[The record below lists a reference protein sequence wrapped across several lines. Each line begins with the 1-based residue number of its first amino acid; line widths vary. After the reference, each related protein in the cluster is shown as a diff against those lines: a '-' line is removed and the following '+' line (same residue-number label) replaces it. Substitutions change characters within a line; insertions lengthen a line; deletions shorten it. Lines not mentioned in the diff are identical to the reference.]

1 MKGGHQLLYRSR
13 ADKTKSFSK
22 FTMTTTENIRKK
34 LEASADLKYRE
45 FHSSLVPGA
54 DNILGVRIPQ
64 LRKMAKEII
73 KKEDWRTFIE
83 ATDIIYYEEVMLQ
96 GMVIGLAGM
105 ELEEQMRY
113 TSCFIPRIDNWAVCD
128 VFCGELKTAVKKG
141 KDTVWQFIRPY
152 LKSEKEFEIRFGIV
166 MLLHYIDE
174 EHIDSLLE
182 YADSFSHEAYY
193 ARMAMAWMLSVCFVK
208 FPERTMGYLQRSK
221 LDDWTYNKALQKT
234 TESFRV
240 NGNTKSLLRAMKR
253 R

>member
-1 MKGGHQLLYRSR
+1 MEGGHQLLYRPR

-105 ELEEQMRY
+105 ELEEQMKY
-113 TSCFIPRIDNWAVCD
+113 VSCFIPRIDNWAVCD
-128 VFCGELKTAVKKG
+128 VF
-141 KDTVWQFIRPY
+141 
-152 LKSEKEFEIRFGIV
+152 
-166 MLLHYIDE
+166 
-174 EHIDSLLE
+174 
-182 YADSFSHEAYY
+182 
-193 ARMAMAWMLSVCFVK
+193 
-208 FPERTMGYLQRSK
+208 
-221 LDDWTYNKALQKT
+221 
-234 TESFRV
+234 
-240 NGNTKSLLRAMKR
+240 LR
-253 R
+253 